1 MSNKIK
7 VPAEKVRNLLASA
20 RVILR
25 DHDKTIVNWEPN
37 ELEDPQCNLW
47 DLFYKD
53 KHIQIDFEAPENKQI
68 EYNPANAKFY
78 IFESEPEGNKPV
90 AYQFLMLVDVD
101 SNIIPI

>member
-1 MSNKIK
+1 MSKRTK

-25 DHDKTIVNWEPN
+25 DHDTTISNWEPN

-53 KHIQIDFEAPENKQI
+53 KQVQIDFEAPANEQI
-68 EYNPANAKFY
+68 EYNPLTGKFW
-78 IFESEPEGNKPV
+78 IFESESEENKPV
-90 AYQFLMLVDVD
+90 AYQFLMIVDID
-101 SNIIPI
+101 SKVIPV